1 MKSYSYLKTLS
12 NLIAFVAYLILVV
25 GFLSFLA
32 LFYYIY
38 KVEFISLES
47 YYILIPFIGS
57 LLVSIIFFIIF
68 MSLSQFIVL
77 MIDIVNRVDNIDHNV
92 MVIAEKIKEEYIKR
106 KERTANKKQS
116 PYLLDILDDAEGDGC
131 ASCFI

>member
-92 MVIAEKIKEEYIKR
+92 MVIAEKIKEE
-106 KERTANKKQS
+106 
-116 PYLLDILDDAEGDGC
+116 
-131 ASCFI
+131 